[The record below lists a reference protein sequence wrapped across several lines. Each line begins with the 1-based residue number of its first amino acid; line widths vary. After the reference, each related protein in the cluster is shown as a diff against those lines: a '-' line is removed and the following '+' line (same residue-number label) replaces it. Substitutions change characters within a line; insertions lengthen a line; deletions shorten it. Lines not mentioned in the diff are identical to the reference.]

1 VQNLVQFGG
10 WRAGRDIIQI
20 DPPQAYGI
28 TQFARTVAMLE
39 ARGWPRVC
47 LFPHGGN
54 QMSLAIAAGFGLGGA
69 ESYPGVFGDF
79 GGFADDARI
88 EDGYISLSDRAGI
101 GFEGQARLYKI
112 MRELAGV

>member
-1 VQNLVQFGG
+1 MPRTVDMLARHG
-10 WRAGRDIIQI
+10 WR
-20 DPPQAYGI
+20 
-28 TQFARTVAMLE
+28 RTS
-39 ARGWPRVC
+39 

-88 EDGYISLSDRAGI
+88 ADGAIALSDRPGI
-101 GFEGQARLYKI
+101 GFEGQAALYKI
-112 MRELAGV
+112 MRELAGI